1 MKVINDL
8 QAMQD
13 LVYPPLASIG
23 FVPTMGYLHEGHL
36 SLVKASRQACDVT
49 VVSIFVNP
57 TQFGPNEDLSSYPR
71 DIERDLHLL
80 EAEGADYVFFPT
92 GDMMY
97 PDGYKTWVEV
107 DELSSILCGASRPGH
122 FRGVCTVVLKLIGIV
137 RPHRMF
143 MGEKDFQQLSIL
155 RKMAEDLNLRIDIIG
170 CPIVREADGLAKSSR
185 NVYLDPSQRITALS
199 LSQALLSA
207 RQMAAAGELSA
218 SSLIAKAT
226 ELIANSGA
234 RVDYVSIVDARNLQA
249 QESINDH
256 SRMILA
262 AYVGKTR
269 LIDNMPL
276 F

>member
-8 QAMQD
+8 QAMRD
-13 LVYPPLASIG
+13 LVYPLQASIG

-36 SLVKASRQACDVT
+36 SLVKASRQACDIT

-57 TQFGPNEDLSSYPR
+57 AQFGPNEDLSSYPR
-71 DIERDLHLL
+71 DTRRDLQLL
-80 EAEGADYVFFPT
+80 EEEGTDYVFFPT
-92 GDMMY
+92 PEMMY
-97 PDGYKTWVEV
+97 PDGYRSWVEV
-107 DELSSILCGASRPGH
+107 EELSDILCGASRPGH
-122 FRGVCTVVLKLIGIV
+122 FRGVCTVVLKLINLV
-137 RPHRMF
+137 RPHHMY

-155 RKMAEDLNLRIDIIG
+155 RRMAEDLNLRVDIIG

-185 NVYLDPSQRITALS
+185 NVYLDASQRITALS
-199 LSQALLSA
+199 LSRALRQS
-207 RQMAAAGELSA
+207 RQMAAAGELSTNA
-218 SSLIAKAT
+218 IIAKAA
-226 ELIANSGA
+226 ELIATSGA
-234 RVDYVSIVDARNLQA
+234 RVDYVSIVDARDLQA
-249 QESINDH
+249 QERLNDH

>member
-1 MKVINDL
+1 
-8 QAMQD
+8 
-13 LVYPPLASIG
+13 
-23 FVPTMGYLHEGHL
+23 
-36 SLVKASRQACDVT
+36 
-49 VVSIFVNP
+49 
-57 TQFGPNEDLSSYPR
+57 
-71 DIERDLHLL
+71 
-80 EAEGADYVFFPT
+80 
-92 GDMMY
+92 
-97 PDGYKTWVEV
+97 
-107 DELSSILCGASRPGH
+107 
-122 FRGVCTVVLKLIGIV
+122 
-137 RPHRMF
+137 
-143 MGEKDFQQLSIL
+143 
-155 RKMAEDLNLRIDIIG
+155 MAEDLNLRVDIIG

-226 ELIANSGA
+226 ELITHSGA

>member
-1 MKVINDL
+1 
-8 QAMQD
+8 
-13 LVYPPLASIG
+13 
-23 FVPTMGYLHEGHL
+23 MGYLHEGHL
-36 SLVKASRQACDVT
+36 SLVKASKQACDVT

-80 EAEGADYVFFPT
+80 EAEGAEYVFFPT
-92 GDMMY
+92 GEMMY
-97 PDGYKTWVEV
+97 PKGYRSWVEV
-107 DELSSILCGASRPGH
+107 DELSSILCGASRPSH
-122 FRGVCTVVLKLIGIV
+122 FRGVCTVVLKLINIV

-185 NVYLDPSQRITALS
+185 NVYLDPSQRITSLS
-199 LSQALLSA
+199 LSQALQHA
-207 RQMAAAGELSA
+207 RQMVAAGELSA
-218 SSLIAKAT
+218 SSIIAKAT